1 MAYYSNALRNG
12 YMLLELVKILN
23 PYNSWILN
31 LYKMLIVLEAE
42 LSFGNC
48 IAHVVFLKLTRK
60 KKKQR

>member
-1 MAYYSNALRNG
+1 
-12 YMLLELVKILN
+12 MLLELVKILN